1 MRLTLTKND
10 GELLATWTM
19 PDTVTETEV
28 DTLIGEGLWQK
39 CRLDRCDGCGGFFPH
54 AELVERHDAHGD
66 RKPFEHR
73 LQLRGLNARHQR
85 FIAEIVK
92 RILRRKRPCC
102 RLLWGEG
109 GGLLFG
115 HGH

>member
-19 PDTVTETEV
+19 PDTVTEAEV

-54 AELVERHDAHGD
+54 AELVERHDAHGPD
-66 RKPFEHR
+66 C
-73 LQLRGLNARHQR
+73 L
-85 FIAEIVK
+85 
-92 RILRRKRPCC
+92 C
-102 RLLWGEG
+102 RACGGESNDAPDQP
-109 GGLLFG
+109 
-115 HGH
+115 